1 MPETETVATNL
12 PTVIPVFPLPKVILF
27 PKSNLPLNIF
37 EPRYLKMIDDARAS
51 HGIIGMI
58 QPKTDTVEGT
68 PPLYATGGAGR
79 ITNFV
84 ATDDG
89 RYLIRLTGIS
99 RFQVSE
105 ELAVTTPY
113 RQIKATWHPF
123 SADTLPLSEAGG
135 FDRASLMKELQSYL
149 EARGLAADYD
159 GIKAA
164 PDVVLINTLSMI
176 IPLTTGEKQA
186 LLEDETTADRAK
198 TLKTLLSMVTTGQ
211 HLN

>member
-1 MPETETVATNL
+1 
-12 PTVIPVFPLPKVILF
+12 
-27 PKSNLPLNIF
+27 
-37 EPRYLKMIDDARAS
+37 YLKMIDDARAA

-58 QPKTDTVEGT
+58 QPKTDMEENA

-84 ATDDG
+84 ETEDG

-99 RFQVSE
+99 RFQVCE

-113 RQIKATWHPF
+113 RQVKANWAPF
-123 SADTLPLSEAGG
+123 SADTLPLSEASD
-135 FDRASLMKELQSYL
+135 FDRAALMVALQSYL

-164 PDVVLINTLSMI
+164 PDTVLINTLSMI

-186 LLEDETTADRAK
+186 LLEAETTACRAE
-198 TLKTLLSMVTTGQ
+198 TLKTLLTMVTTGQ